1 MVHLTV
7 FNAGVYAGVSIT
19 LYTFMLIGIMN
30 CLRPRVLTI
39 PFAWAKICLIQCTSN
54 FVGIVAGVVALG
66 WYGCEYSNE
75 EEDGVIPVR
84 QLALLCIIFSLIATV
99 RIYNIFLC
107 RPRRLAAVEAAMAA
121 AMAAAAAQAYAE
133 AQAAIPV
140 LVGDDDS
147 DDMDVDSDNVNIGSD
162 DVGSNIGSDTTTTTT
177 NMVDVELKHE

>member
-1 MVHLTV
+1 MSHLTV

-19 LYTFMLIGIMN
+19 MYTFMLIGIMN
-30 CLRPRVLTI
+30 CLRPRVLTP

-66 WYGCEYSNE
+66 WYDCEYSNE
-75 EEDGVIPVR
+75 DEDGVIPVR

-99 RIYNIFLC
+99 RIYNVFLC

-121 AMAAAAAQAYAE
+121 AATQAYAE

-140 LVGDDDS
+140 VVGDDDS
-147 DDMDVDSDNVNIGSD
+147 DDMDIDSDNVNIGSD

-177 NMVDVELKHE
+177 NQYQYG

>member
-1 MVHLTV
+1 MTHLTV

-30 CLRPRVLTI
+30 CLRPQVLTL

-66 WYGCEYSNE
+66 WYDCEYSNE
-75 EEDGVIPVR
+75 NEDGVIPVR

-99 RIYNIFLC
+99 RIYNVFLC

-121 AMAAAAAQAYAE
+121 AAAQAHA
-133 AQAAIPV
+133 AAIATAEIPV
-140 LVGDDDS
+140 VVGDADYS
-147 DDMDVDSDNVNIGSD
+147 DDMDVYSDNVNIGSD
-162 DVGSNIGSDTTTTTT
+162 NSVSTTDT
-177 NMVDVELKHE
+177 NMLNVELKHE

>member
-1 MVHLTV
+1 MYCNIISIMVHLTV

-121 AMAAAAAQAYAE
+121 AMAAIAWSWPRATCARAQHAPPRPPHA
-133 AQAAIPV
+133 
-140 LVGDDDS
+140 S
-147 DDMDVDSDNVNIGSD
+147 IGWRRSSRCTRLAL
-162 DVGSNIGSDTTTTTT
+162 G
-177 NMVDVELKHE
+177 